1 LDLKTDTI
9 VHQDSSNIYNKENMK
24 NHIYILAGLLLVSG
38 MAVAQKKNLKRVNKL
53 FEMRA
58 YKDAAEIYESKERN
72 QEVLQNLADSY
83 YYNSNLQKAI
93 KTYRELFVEYG
104 DSIDINYHFRFA
116 QALKGVKKYKDADK
130 HLRLYYNKPFN
141 TLAFIEET
149 DKTTP
154 HIFKL
159 KQIENKNSSSDFG
172 LSFYGEDKVAFASA
186 RNSDNPAYSWN
197 NLPYLDL
204 YNATITNQNVL
215 EDITPFPEAIN
226 TSSHES
232 NAVLSK
238 DGKTMYFNRTN
249 ETRKKTGDTRIA
261 HIKIYKAELING
273 EWKNVKAL
281 PFTSNAYSTEHP
293 ALSKDEKT
301 LYFASDMPGT
311 YGSFD
316 IYKVSINDNGTFGEP
331 ENLGETINT
340 KHREQFPF
348 ISEFNVLY
356 FSSIGHQG
364 YGGLDV
370 FRSNM
375 VNASFDKP
383 VNLGSSVNS
392 NLDDFAYVVREK
404 DNKGYVSSNR
414 SGYDRLFGFAREEN
428 PLTKYQVEGIVQ
440 DLNSKAI
447 LRGALVTLFDE
458 SDTVIQD
465 TIVGD
470 DAFYIFK
477 IEPNKKYKV
486 RGTRKAYIPQDVEFL
501 TDSKGKIQ
509 HNIYLNLKSFAD
521 AEERVEEKNN
531 GNVQVDLDEIFF
543 DFDEAVI
550 REDAAI
556 TLQVLVDLMK
566 KYPSMEVE
574 VSAHTDARGP
584 DTYNLN
590 LSKKRAASTLEYLV
604 SQGIGRNRLKSI
616 GYGEMQPLN
625 KCVKEGICN
634 DRAYDVNRRCE
645 FTILN

>member
-1 LDLKTDTI
+1 
-9 VHQDSSNIYNKENMK
+9 MK
-24 NHIYILAGLLLVSG
+24 KYTYILAGLLLVSG
-38 MAVAQKKNLKRVNKL
+38 MAFAQNKNLKRVNKL

-58 YKDAAEIYESKERN
+58 YKDAAEIYETKERN

-83 YYNSNLQKAI
+83 YYNSSLQKAI

-104 DSIDINYHFRFA
+104 DSIDIEYHFKFA
-116 QALKGVKKYKDADK
+116 QALKGVKEYKEADK
-130 HLRLYYNKPFN
+130 HLRRYYNQPFN
-141 TLAFIEET
+141 TLAFIEQT

-154 HIFKL
+154 HTFKL
-159 KQIENKNSSSDFG
+159 KQIENKNSSGDFG
-172 LSFYGEDKVAFASA
+172 LTFYGEDKVAFASA
-186 RNSDNPAYSWN
+186 RNSENPAYAWN

-204 YNATITNQNVL
+204 YSATLTSQNIL
-215 EDITPFPEAIN
+215 ENIQPFSETIN

-232 NAVLSK
+232 NAVFTK

-249 ETRKKTGDTRIA
+249 ETRKKTDEIRIA
-261 HIKIYKAELING
+261 HIKIYKAELVNG
-273 EWKNVKAL
+273 EWTNVTVL
-281 PFTSNAYSTEHP
+281 PFTSNGYSTEHP
-293 ALSKDEKT
+293 TLSKDEKT

-311 YGSFD
+311 FGSFD
-316 IYKVSINDNGTFGEP
+316 IYKVSINDDGTYSEP

-348 ISEFNVLY
+348 ISKFNVLY

-375 VNASFDKP
+375 VNGDFDKP
-383 VNLGSSVNS
+383 VNLGSTINS

-404 DNKGYVSSNR
+404 TNKGYVSSNR
-414 SGYDRLFGFAREEN
+414 TGYDRLFGFGREEN

-440 DLNSKAI
+440 DLNSKA
-447 LRGALVTLFDE
+447 LLGRSLVTLFDE

-470 DAFYIFK
+470 DAYYIFK

-486 RGTRKAYIPQDVEFL
+486 RGTRKAYIPQDVEFS
-501 TDSKGKIQ
+501 TDSKGKVQ
-509 HNIYLNLKSFAD
+509 HNIYLSLESFAD
-521 AEERVEEKNN
+521 AEERVKENEK
-531 GNVQVDLDEIFF
+531 GEVQVQLDKIYF
-543 DFDEAVI
+543 DFDAAII
-550 REDAAI
+550 REDAAV
-556 TLQVLVDLMK
+556 TLNVLVDLMK

-584 DTYNLN
+584 DQYNLN

-604 SQGIGRNRLKSI
+604 SQGIERNRLKSI

-625 KCVKEGICN
+625 ECIKEGICD
-634 DRAYDVNRRCE
+634 DREYDINRRCE
-645 FTILN
+645 FTILK

>member
-1 LDLKTDTI
+1 
-9 VHQDSSNIYNKENMK
+9 MK
-24 NHIYILAGLLLVSG
+24 KNTYILAGLLLVGG
-38 MAVAQKKNLKRVNKL
+38 MAWAQKSNLKRVNKL

-58 YKDAAEIYESKERN
+58 YKDAAEIYETKERN

-83 YYNSNLQKAI
+83 YYNASLQKAV

-104 DSIDINYHFRFA
+104 DSIDIDYHFRFG
-116 QALKGVKKYKDADK
+116 QALKGVKNYKEADK
-130 HLRLYYNKPFN
+130 HLSLYYNKPVN
-141 TLAFIEET
+141 TMAFIESVE
-149 DKTTP
+149 KTTP
-154 HIFKL
+154 HVFNL
-159 KQIENKNSSSDFG
+159 KQIENKNSSGDFG
-172 LSFYGEDKVAFASA
+172 LSFFGDDKVAFASA

-204 YNATITNQNVL
+204 YHATLSNANTL
-215 EDITPFPEAIN
+215 EDIQAFPEAIN
-226 TSSHES
+226 TDSHES
-232 NAVLSK
+232 NAVITK

-249 ETRKKTGDTRIA
+249 ETRKRTDEERIA
-261 HIKIYKAELING
+261 HIKIYKAEMVDG
-273 EWKNVKAL
+273 VWTNVTAL
-281 PFTSNAYSTEHP
+281 PFTSNSFSTEHP

-316 IYKVSINDNGTFGEP
+316 IYKVAVNDDGTYGDP
-331 ENLGETINT
+331 INLGDKVNT

-348 ISEFNVLY
+348 ISEYNVLY
-356 FSSIGHQG
+356 FSSIGHEG

-375 VNASFDKP
+375 VNGEFDKP
-383 VNLGSSVNS
+383 VNLGGSVNS

-404 DNKGYVSSNR
+404 DNMGYVSSNR
-414 SGYDRLFGFAREEN
+414 TGYDRIFGFAREEN

-440 DLNSKAI
+440 DKNSQE
-447 LRGALVTLFDE
+447 LLTGSLVTLFDE

-465 TIVGD
+465 TIVGG
-470 DAFYIFK
+470 DAYYIFK

-486 RGTRKAYIPQDVEFL
+486 RGTRKAYIPQDVEFS

-509 HNIYLNLKSFAD
+509 HNIYLSLESYAD
-521 AEERVEEKNN
+521 AEERVKENER
-531 GNVQVDLDEIFF
+531 GDVQVQLEKIFF
-543 DFDEAVI
+543 DFDKSDI
-550 REDAAI
+550 RDDAAK
-556 TLQVLVDLMK
+556 TLNVLVDLMK

-584 DTYNLN
+584 DEYNLN
-590 LSKKRAASTLEYLV
+590 LSKRRAASTLEYLV
-604 SQGIGRNRLKSI
+604 SQGIERNRLKSI

-625 KCVKEGICN
+625 KCVREGIC
-634 DRAYDVNRRCE
+634 DDEEYDINRRCE